1 MFEEMDKLVEEF
13 FGVIDKVVEKK
24 ETKEKK

>member
-13 FGVIDKVVEKK
+13 FDVIDDI
-24 ETKEKK
+24 TDNKEK

>member
-24 ETKEKK
+24 EK

>member
-13 FGVIDKVVEKK
+13 FDVIDNITDKK
-24 ETKEKK
+24 K